1 MNRMRVSFLILLL
14 FCAYFI
20 PVGIVWADIP
30 LDDDAKWNLFGR
42 VRLRFEQD
50 DDSNPLRG
58 HRTRARIGTY
68 AGLKYTPDEHWDFI
82 VRGRV
87 GDKRDSRV
95 VDMTYYTREDFSY
108 GQRGVFTDQYFVTY
122 TAEDTEI
129 TMGRANM
136 PFWMNTEKLWD
147 EDITPLGASMSSG
160 LKFGSQPVRLS
171 LGSFHMPDG
180 LEHFHAWMHAAQLL
194 WAQEGNDWN
203 WQWALSLY
211 DRQGEEGARYLPL
224 GQDARDQLFGVFSA
238 KLSGQLLDRP
248 AYFGLDLFENFE
260 GYSADDPNTFTRTF
274 RNETSGYALA
284 FNLGENKKQGDWRFR
299 YVFARVEG
307 LAAMSSYATTS
318 FGWLLK
324 SNVIVHDFRAYYSM
338 TNKWRI
344 TGRISP
350 AKEIIGTRKS
360 ARYRIDFSRS
370 F

>member
-1 MNRMRVSFLILLL
+1 MRLFLLILILLSVL
-14 FCAYFI
+14 FI
-20 PVGIVWADIP
+20 PGVTLVADIP
-30 LDDDAKWNLFGR
+30 LDDELKWNLFGR

-58 HRTRARIGTY
+58 HRTRARIGNY

-95 VDMTYYTREDFSY
+95 VDMTYYTWEDFSY
-108 GQRGVFTDQYFVTY
+108 GQRGAFADQYFLRY
-122 TAEDTEI
+122 TGEDTQI

-160 LKFGSQPVRLS
+160 LNLGSQPVRLS

-180 LEHFHAWMHAAQLL
+180 LEHFHVWMHAAQVL
-194 WAQEGNDWN
+194 WSQKGNDWN

-260 GYSADDPNTFTRTF
+260 THSADDPNAFTRTF
-274 RNETSGYALA
+274 RNETTGYAFA

-324 SNVIVHDFRAYYSM
+324 SNVIVHDFRADYSM
-338 TNKWRI
+338 THKWRI

-350 AKEIIGTRKS
+350 AQEILGTRKS
-360 ARYRIDFSRS
+360 TRYRIDFSRS